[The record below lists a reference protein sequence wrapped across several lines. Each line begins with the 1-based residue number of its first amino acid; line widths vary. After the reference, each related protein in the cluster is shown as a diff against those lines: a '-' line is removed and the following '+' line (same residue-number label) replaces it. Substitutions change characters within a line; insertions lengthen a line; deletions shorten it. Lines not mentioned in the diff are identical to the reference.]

1 MGAGVRTEMKNRK
14 PAASRSRVAPQDPAG
29 KPGPSLGEDV
39 RGKIGRQLRD
49 MYDDVVC
56 QGVPDRFVDL
66 LNRLER
72 QNEK

>member
-1 MGAGVRTEMKNRK
+1 MKNRK
-14 PAASRSRVAPQDPAG
+14 PAASPSPDTSPEPAD
-29 KPGPSLGEDV
+29 KAEPSLGGEI
-39 RGKIGRQLRD
+39 RGKIGRQLRE
-49 MYDDVVC
+49 MYDDVVS

>member
-1 MGAGVRTEMKNRK
+1 MKNRK
-14 PAASRSRVAPQDPAG
+14 PAASQSPTAPDAVK
-29 KPGPSLGEDV
+29 KPRASLSEDI

-49 MYDDVVC
+49 MYDDVVA

>member
-1 MGAGVRTEMKNRK
+1 MKNRK
-14 PAASRSRVAPQDPAG
+14 PVASRSRVAPQDPAG
-29 KPGPSLGEDV
+29 KPAPSLGEDV

-49 MYDDVVC
+49 MYDDVVS

>member
-1 MGAGVRTEMKNRK
+1 MKNRK
-14 PAASRSRVAPQDPAG
+14 PAASRSSDMSPEPAEQA
-29 KPGPSLGEDV
+29 KPSLGGEI

-49 MYDDVVC
+49 MYDDVVA
-56 QGVPDRFVDL
+56 QGVPDRFVEL